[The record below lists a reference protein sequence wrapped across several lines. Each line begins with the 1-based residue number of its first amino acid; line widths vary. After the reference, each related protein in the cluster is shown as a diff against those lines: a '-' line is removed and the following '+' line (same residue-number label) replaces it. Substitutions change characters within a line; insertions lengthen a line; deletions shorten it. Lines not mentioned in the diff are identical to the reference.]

1 LAGNAEQTA
10 DRIES
15 LGPRLRAL
23 RGERGFSIRAL
34 AKRSGLTHPFLS
46 LVERNQTSPS
56 VASLKRILAAL
67 DTTLSDF
74 FSPKDSLERVAFYK
88 SDELVELAD
97 GEQLSYRQ
105 VGANLKNAQ
114 MMLLHERYAPG
125 ANTGDE
131 SYSHQ
136 AQEGGIVIRGT
147 LQITVGDKTET
158 LGPGDAYYFDST
170 LPHRMEN
177 ISTEECIV
185 VSAVTPRTF

>member
-1 LAGNAEQTA
+1 MGKPAEQVT
-10 DRIES
+10 DRTEQ
-15 LGPRLRAL
+15 LGPQIRSLRQARQL
-23 RGERGFSIRAL
+23 SIREV
-34 AKRSGLTHPFLS
+34 AKRSGLSHPFLS
-46 LVERNQTSPS
+46 LVERNETSPS
-56 VASLKRILAAL
+56 VGSLKKILAAL

-88 SDELVELAD
+88 SHELVELAD
-97 GEQLSYRQ
+97 GETLSYRQ

-125 ANTGDE
+125 ATTGDE
-131 SYSHQ
+131 GYSHQ
-136 AQEGGIVIRGT
+136 AQEGGIVIQGS
-147 LQITVGDKTET
+147 LEITVGDKTET

-177 ISTEECIV
+177 TSDEECIV